1 MAKRKQA
8 FKVPEYTE
16 EEIHEHAARVIR
28 GELYLPQ
35 TKEQTEWGFGLILGL
50 LAEQYTK
57 ASLGKI
63 GGVAGRMDSVLSQA
77 VNGVPMFTGCLVY
90 THADWE
96 KLTER
101 VVELEKRLEK

>member
-1 MAKRKQA
+1 
-8 FKVPEYTE
+8 
-16 EEIHEHAARVIR
+16 
-28 GELYLPQ
+28 
-35 TKEQTEWGFGLILGL
+35 
-50 LAEQYTK
+50 
-57 ASLGKI
+57 
-63 GGVAGRMDSVLSQA
+63 MDSVLSQA